1 MVTAKYARGERWRA
15 REGGHSRRQHRGR
28 EREKKERM
36 KESVQGLK
44 KEIVPVAPVPVA

>member
-1 MVTAKYARGERWRA
+1 MESKGGRAQQKTAQREGER
-15 REGGHSRRQHRGR
+15 
-28 EREKKERM
+28 KKERM